1 MIREVYVYI
10 KYDIPDDENI
20 TSADKAKDFIEDV
33 LDDGNLLD
41 EFVKDYKIT
50 IIDGD

>member
-10 KYDIPDDENI
+10 KYDIPDDECLT
-20 TSADKAKDFIEDV
+20 TSDKAKSIIEDV

-50 IIDGD
+50 IVDGD